1 MGIHGITIDYIQG
14 LQLSGFSFTPKQ
26 LISLIIHQRDPNYI
40 NEIKVYFQE
49 ITMDQL
55 IATCVH
61 HITPEFIEMLKE
73 KGFTELTIDQVIKL
87 KIANVF

>member
-1 MGIHGITIDYIQG
+1 
-14 LQLSGFSFTPKQ
+14 
-26 LISLIIHQRDPNYI
+26 
-40 NEIKVYFQE
+40 
-49 ITMDQL
+49 MDQL

-73 KGFTELTIDQVIKL
+73 KGFTELSIDQVIKL